1 MEEQPLHCDLPPVG
15 TAQILL
21 AVSRVKEA
29 SWKNSQRCLRP
40 PWPPEALVPFITSSR
55 RRQQLS
61 RADISSVKDT
71 LATYIRRV
79 YLGKLPRD
87 EAQALEADWSRRSC
101 GVRELAS
108 RLLLRW
114 PVVQQEAANHVS
126 LIELASIYPPKGK
139 QLGRLI
145 GLDDAM
151 LARHVFVG
159 IVGFPDDIF
168 AKLHHLHFFE
178 SDDESS
184 RKRVKAPAAKH
195 AASRAQPDAG
205 ARSGT

>member
-1 MEEQPLHCDLPPVG
+1 
-15 TAQILL
+15 
-21 AVSRVKEA
+21 
-29 SWKNSQRCLRP
+29 
-40 PWPPEALVPFITSSR
+40 
-55 RRQQLS
+55 
-61 RADISSVKDT
+61 
-71 LATYIRRV
+71 
-79 YLGKLPRD
+79 
-87 EAQALEADWSRRSC
+87 
-101 GVRELAS
+101 
-108 RLLLRW
+108 
-114 PVVQQEAANHVS
+114 VQQEAANHVS